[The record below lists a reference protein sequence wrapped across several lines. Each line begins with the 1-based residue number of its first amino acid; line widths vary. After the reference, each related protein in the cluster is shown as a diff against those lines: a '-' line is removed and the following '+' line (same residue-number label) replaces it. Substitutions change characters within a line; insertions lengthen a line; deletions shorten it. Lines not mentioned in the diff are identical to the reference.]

1 MGEGETE
8 LAEVAEGAAAEQ
20 LRQIGVCRTGGQ
32 RQLLRSAALLLLG
45 WQRFW
50 WLVFIGISL
59 SFFSDLVTYNLLEVV
74 LPLAELLVGGPPAG
88 GGHQRGDDLLLQLAL
103 ITITTT
109 FSLSPSFSFSPFC
122 RAPDQLHLEE
132 VAEGQLA
139 GGVVAQRPQQTGVQ
153 RLLAQETLRVEAL
166 PPAAAVEQAFQ
177 L

>member
-1 MGEGETE
+1 M
-8 LAEVAEGAAAEQ
+8 V
-20 LRQIGVCRTGGQ
+20 V
-32 RQLLRSAALLLLG
+32 SFH
-45 WQRFW
+45 WN
-50 WLVFIGISL
+50 L
-59 SFFSDLVTYNLLEVV
+59 SIFFSDLVTYNLLEVV

-88 GGHQRGDDLLLQLAL
+88 GGHQRGDDLLLQLTLIAL
-103 ITITTT
+103 TTT
-109 FSLSPSFSFSPFC
+109 FSLSPSFSPFC